1 MAEPAG
7 AAIAP
12 FALAV
17 GIGAV
22 ILALTGHEPVSVYRL
37 MIEEAFGGERRI
49 AATLTRSDATPADR
63 ARRGDRVPG
72 RRFQRRRGG
81 LLLSRGHRRRGRG
94 L

>member
-1 MAEPAG
+1 MIRRAASQWLGQAG

-37 MIEEAFGGERRI
+37 MIRKRS
-49 AATLTRSDATPADR
+49 AANGALRPR
-63 ARRGDRVPG
+63 
-72 RRFQRRRGG
+72 
-81 LLLSRGHRRRGRG
+81 
-94 L
+94 